1 MIDPSELRYTTPE
14 LAAVFAPESHV
25 RRMLDVEAG
34 LARAQARV
42 GVIPS
47 SAADAITWACHGE
60 SYDVAALY
68 AAAAEAGTLAIPLVK
83 AIGERVGAEVHAFV
97 HWGATSQDVIDTAF
111 VLQARDALAP
121 IDADLL
127 RVCASCASLTERHR
141 LTLMAGRTLLQQAVP
156 IPFGL
161 KAARWLGLAMRQV
174 LALRTQGAAS
184 LVLQFGGAAGTLASL
199 GDRGLAVAE
208 ALAGEL
214 DLPLPDLPWH
224 AERDR
229 MAALAAALG
238 VTAGAMAKIARD
250 VVLLAQTE
258 VGEVGEAESPGKGGS
273 SAMPHK
279 QNPIDATMGLAAA
292 RLAIGQVSVVLG
304 AMSQEHERGA
314 GGWQAE
320 WVALPALFRF
330 AGGAVSRVARVLE
343 GLQVHD
349 ERMRA
354 NLGGGAGLVMAEAL
368 ATELAP
374 HLGRAAAQQLVQVL
388 GMRARTEG
396 RPLRDLALE
405 DPRVA
410 AVLDAGQVDLTLD
423 PGSNLGSAQ
432 AFIDRALASYREMLA
447 ADGQDADP
455 SHR

>member
-1 MIDPSELRYTTPE
+1 MSDPSDLLYTTPD
-14 LAAVFAPESHV
+14 LATLFSPESHV
-25 RRMLDVEAG
+25 RRMLDVEAA

-47 SAADAITWACHGE
+47 PAAEAIAGACAAG

-68 AAAAEAGTLAIPLVK
+68 AAAAQAGTVVIPLVK
-83 AIGERVGAEVHAFV
+83 AIGDRVDAEVHAFV

-111 VLQARDALAP
+111 VLQMRDALAL
-121 IDADLL
+121 IEVDLL
-127 RVCASCASLTERHR
+127 RICASCAGLTERHR
-141 LTLMAGRTLLQQAVP
+141 GTLMAGRTLLQQAVP

-161 KAARWLGLAMRQV
+161 KAARWLGLATRQV
-174 LALRTQGAAS
+174 AALRAQGGTS
-184 LVLQFGGAAGTLASL
+184 LVLQFGGAAGTLATL

-214 DLPLPDLPWH
+214 GLTLPDQPWH

-229 MAALAAALG
+229 PAALAAALG
-238 VTAGAMAKIARD
+238 VASGAMSKIAYD
-250 VVLLAQTE
+250 IVLLAQTE
-258 VGEVGEAESPGKGGS
+258 VGEVSEADAPGKGGS

-292 RLAIGQVSVVLG
+292 RLAAGQVTVMLG
-304 AMSQEHERGA
+304 AMPQEHERGA

-330 AGGAVSRVARVLE
+330 AGGTVGRVARALE
-343 GLQVHD
+343 GLQVH
-349 ERMRA
+349 EARMRA
-354 NLGGGAGLVMAEAL
+354 NLEAGAGLVMAEAL

-374 HLGRAAAQQLVQVL
+374 RLGRLQAQRLVQAL
-388 GMRARTEG
+388 GIRAKAG
-396 RPLRDLALE
+396 NLSLRDVALT
-405 DPRVA
+405 DPQVGT
-410 AVLDAGQVDLTLD
+410 LLEPGQIDLTLD

-432 AFIDRALASYREMLA
+432 VFIDRSLATYRALTAGHEH
-447 ADGQDADP
+447 DATRR
-455 SHR
+455 HR